1 MFLHIL
7 ADTLGSVGVI
17 ISAILMHM
25 FGWMI
30 ADPICSIFIA
40 VMIALSVSDKKPFL
54 KTLFDNIMDNRIKMN
69 KCGNGTFMGK
79 NYLIYFIFYSFDDK
93 AYMDKYFNDGFFF
106 RFKQLSLFMVHT
118 VVDVLN

>member
-40 VMIALSVSDKKPFL
+40 VMIALSVSDKKSKFL
-54 KTLFDNIMDNRIKMN
+54 KALFYNIMDNIMDNRIKMN
-69 KCGNGTFMGK
+69 KCGNGTFLGK
-79 NYLIYFIFYSFDDK
+79 II
-93 AYMDKYFNDGFFF
+93 
-106 RFKQLSLFMVHT
+106 
-118 VVDVLN
+118 

>member
-40 VMIALSVSDKKPFL
+40 VMIALSVSDKKSKFL
-54 KTLFDNIMDNRIKMN
+54 KALFDNIMDNRIKMN

-79 NYLIYFIFYSFDDK
+79 NY
-93 AYMDKYFNDGFFF
+93 
-106 RFKQLSLFMVHT
+106 
-118 VVDVLN
+118 